1 MRSHDSAKRSGLLL
15 NTISRASIWR
25 LRLPIA
31 ATLRVRRTNF
41 TKPERLAKTAVRIP
55 SYNEELTIADVVQKY
70 RAQLPRRNPTATSN
84 LYVQMRVTE
93 SLQSV

>member
-1 MRSHDSAKRSGLLL
+1 MKVEISEFNHLSSARFSK
-15 NTISRASIWR
+15 
-25 LRLPIA
+25 
-31 ATLRVRRTNF
+31 
-41 TKPERLAKTAVRIP
+41 KPEPLAKVAVLIP
-55 SYNEELTIADVVQKY
+55 CYNEELTIADVVQQF

>member
-1 MRSHDSAKRSGLLL
+1 MKVEISEFNHLSSASFFK
-15 NTISRASIWR
+15 
-25 LRLPIA
+25 
-31 ATLRVRRTNF
+31 
-41 TKPERLAKTAVRIP
+41 KPEPLAKIAVLIP
-55 SYNEELTIADVVQKY
+55 CYNEELTIADVVHQY